1 VLPGLEV
8 LPRFKAYQLAREVLR
23 ARRRLRQHQVEELLR
38 SMDGDKDPM
47 GVGRVIAL
55 LGVGEVGR

>member
-1 VLPGLEV
+1 MPGLAALPG
-8 LPRFKAYQLAREVLR
+8 FKAYQFAREVLR
-23 ARRRLRQHQVEELLR
+23 ARRRMRQYQVEELLR

>member
-1 VLPGLEV
+1 
-8 LPRFKAYQLAREVLR
+8 LR
-23 ARRRLRQHQVEELLR
+23 ARKRWRQHWVEELLK
-38 SMDGDKDPM
+38 SMDEKKDPM